1 MLPGQKFTPEDVL
14 RIAWRGKWLVV
25 APVLVAAMA
34 TAAVLKYLPNVY
46 RSETTILI
54 VPQRVPDSYVQST
67 VSARIQDRL
76 QSISQ
81 QLLSRSRLEPIIL
94 EFDLYRSQRTA
105 RPMEDVVTSM
115 RARIDIQTVRG
126 DAFVL
131 GFTSEDPE
139 TARRVTER
147 LASLF
152 IEENLRDRE
161 VLADATNQFLE
172 SQLED
177 ARRRL
182 IENEK
187 RLEGFRLRHSGELPT
202 QVQNNLQAMQNLQ
215 LRAQALTES
224 LARDRERRL
233 VMERQLADAQT
244 VPTTPADGQS
254 GETSRP
260 PAPRADGEPPP
271 AQGSTQQQL
280 EQMEATLKVLRARF
294 TAEHP
299 DVIRAER
306 LVKELQGRLADERA
320 AAAAAAANAALTP
333 STEAN
338 PAQSAAV
345 RRITGLRSEV
355 AQVARDIAAKELQVN
370 GIESEIATYRSRL
383 EAAPIRES
391 EMTELMRDYDT
402 IRGVYTDLLAKRE
415 ASKVAANLER
425 RQIGEQFRV
434 LDPARRPERP
444 ISPNR
449 PMIALAGLG
458 IGLALGLGLIALR
471 EVRDTTVHTEA
482 QAVQALGLPVLATV
496 PRMRNTVERRTR
508 VRRLASVSAAA
519 LVATAAAAAA
529 AYQWLR

>member
-1 MLPGQKFTPEDVL
+1 MLPGQSYSLEQVSRL
-14 RIAWRGKWLVV
+14 IWRGKWWVV
-25 APVLVAAMA
+25 APVLLSAAA
-34 TAAVLKYLPNVY
+34 TFALLQYLPNVY
-46 RSETTILI
+46 RSETTILV

-67 VSARIQDRL
+67 VSARIEDRL

-94 EFDLYRSQRTA
+94 EFNLYRARRAS
-105 RPMEDVVTSM
+105 RPMEDVVEFM
-115 RARIDIQTVRG
+115 RAQIDVQTVRG

-139 TARRVTER
+139 VARRVTER

-187 RLEGFRLRHSGELPT
+187 RLEGFRLRYSGELPT

-215 LRAQALTES
+215 LRTQGLSES

-233 VMERQLADAQT
+233 LLERQLADLQNTA
-244 VPTTPADGQS
+244 
-254 GETSRP
+254 GETPGGEASA
-260 PAPRADGEPPP
+260 PAPGADGE
-271 AQGSTQQQL
+271 ATGSTAQQL
-280 EQMEATLKVLRARF
+280 EQMQAGLKGLRTRF
-294 TAEHP
+294 TSEHP
-299 DVIRAER
+299 DVVRAER
-306 LVKELQGRLADERA
+306 IVRELEVKLAAERA
-320 AAAAAAANAALTP
+320 SAPRPAGAATAVESAGDRRVASLRNELT
-333 STEAN
+333 
-338 PAQSAAV
+338 
-345 RRITGLRSEV
+345 
-355 AQVARDIAAKELQVN
+355 QVIRDIALKEQQVN
-370 GIESEIATYRSRL
+370 SIEGEIGSYRSRL
-383 EAAPIRES
+383 DAAPIRES

-449 PMIALAGLG
+449 PIIALAGLG
-458 IGLALGLGLIALR
+458 IGLAIGLALIAWR
-471 EVRDTTVHTEA
+471 EFRDTTVHTES
-482 QAVQALGLPVLATV
+482 QAAHALGLPVLATV
-496 PRMRNTVERRTR
+496 PRMRNAVERRRR
-508 VRRLASVSAAA
+508 VRRLLSVSAAA
-519 LVATAAAAAA
+519 VITVTAAAAAL
-529 AYQWLR
+529 QWLR